1 MVSLSQQELQ
11 RVKVIENAVEGRL
24 SVAKAALLLQVSER
38 QVQRLKQRYR
48 PDSAD
53 WVKHGNQGRSK
64 PWALS
69 CEVRQRIV
77 ELAQTKYSGFNDSH
91 LWEKLTHL
99 EGLAVSRETVR
110 RILRQ
115 AAIASPQKRRAR
127 KYRSR
132 RERRSCRGAMVLT
145 DASRHDWLE
154 TRGPRLTLLGFQD
167 DATSQILAARF
178 QSEPEN
184 TLGYLFVL
192 RELVRAHGV
201 PLSLYRD
208 QHGAFQRND
217 KHWTLEEELA
227 GKRDP
232 TQLGR
237 ALEELGIQQ
246 IAALSPQA
254 KGRIERCWRTF
265 QDRLISELRLAQA
278 ATVEEANRVL
288 SSFVA
293 EYNRRFTVPP
303 RETTNSFRPLPRS
316 LNLDR
321 TLSLRF
327 ERTVGADHV
336 IRLGGHSI
344 QLPPLAHK
352 NGYAG
357 QRVELVQ
364 QLDGLVSVWLG
375 SKLLHSL
382 ALPFLDGERRPQSR
396 KRSAPKTKTPRI
408 YSFAGRPAI
417 AAWP

>member
-1 MVSLSQQELQ
+1 MVTLSSQELQ

-48 PDSAD
+48 SDSTD
-53 WVKHGNQGRSK
+53 WVKHGNRGRSK
-64 PWALS
+64 PWALAG
-69 CEVRQRIV
+69 ETRQKIV
-77 ELAQTKYSGFNDSH
+77 ELAQHKYNGFNDTH
-91 LWEKLTHL
+91 LWEKLTGI
-99 EGLAVSRETVR
+99 EGLVVSRETVR
-110 RILRQ
+110 RTLRQ
-115 AAIASPQKRRAR
+115 AKIASPQKRRAR

-154 TRGPRLTLLGFQD
+154 DRGPRLTLIGFQD

-184 TLGYLFVL
+184 TLGYLIVL
-192 RELVRAHGV
+192 RDLVQGHGI

-208 QHGAFQRND
+208 QHGTFQRND

-227 GKRDP
+227 GKQDS
-232 TQLGR
+232 THLGR
-237 ALEELGIQQ
+237 ALEDLGIQQ

-265 QDRLISELRLAQA
+265 QDRLSSELRLVQA
-278 ATVEEANRVL
+278 ATLEDANRVL
-288 SSFVA
+288 SAFVA
-293 EYNRRFTVPP
+293 EYNQRFAVPP
-303 RETTNSFRPLPRS
+303 REATNSFRPLPRQ
-316 LNLDR
+316 LDLDR

-336 IRLGGHSI
+336 VRLSGHWI
-344 QLPPLAHK
+344 QLPPLAGK

-357 QRVELVQ
+357 RRVELVQ

-375 SKLLHSL
+375 SKRLHAVS
-382 ALPFLDGERRPQSR
+382 LPFLDCEHRPQSR
-396 KRSAPKTKTPRI
+396 RPSVSKPKTPRI
-408 YSFAGRPAI
+408 YSFAGRPAT
-417 AAWP
+417 AVRP